1 MGRFELG
8 CGPCTLPDQK
18 SRRDKLTF
26 EQDGAREE
34 LDRNLE
40 TWCEQILNKS
50 FDDPL
55 IKRRVIQ
62 LMVTFSTTALD
73 NKPQLMLKIL
83 EHILLTRPAEC
94 PTNHAYTDSV
104 KELMNVCTT
113 EIQRLAMK
121 MPDHLMVV
129 YDGLQ
134 NKINEIIAGDSVD
147 DRTKIAFHTFL
158 FTIKYAPN
166 ALWRV
171 PMANAA

>member
-1 MGRFELG
+1 ME
-8 CGPCTLPDQK
+8 
-18 SRRDKLTF
+18 S
-26 EQDGAREE
+26 
-34 LDRNLE
+34 
-40 TWCEQILNKS
+40 WCEQILSKT

-73 NKPQLMLKIL
+73 NRPKLMLKIL

-94 PTNHAYTDSV
+94 GTNHAYADAV

-129 YDGLQ
+129 YEQLQ
-134 NKINEIIAGDSVD
+134 NKINEISSGDGVE
-147 DRTKIAFHTFL
+147 DRTRIAFHTFL
-158 FTIKYAPN
+158 FTIK
-166 ALWRV
+166 
-171 PMANAA
+171 